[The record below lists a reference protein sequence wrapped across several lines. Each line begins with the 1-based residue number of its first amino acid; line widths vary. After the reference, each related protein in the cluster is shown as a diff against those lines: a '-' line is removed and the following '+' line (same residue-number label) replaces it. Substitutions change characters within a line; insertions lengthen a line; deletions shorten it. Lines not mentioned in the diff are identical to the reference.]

1 MAQASHDHISI
12 LRASLARIGRVETPD
27 GRFRVR
33 DLSVL
38 AYAQGTTWW
47 AYRGLRDS
55 DLSASQ
61 ALAPGYFD
69 DAKGMMSHGDLIW
82 VPGGDDALQL
92 AVLGVR
98 DGHVVVRPMMAAV
111 PALPCAA

>member
-1 MAQASHDHISI
+1 MAQATHDHISI
-12 LRASLARIGRVETPD
+12 LRASLARIGRVDVPD

-47 AYRGLRDS
+47 AFRGLRDAG
-55 DLSASQ
+55 LPASQ
-61 ALAPGYFD
+61 APAPGYFD
-69 DAKGMMSHGDLIW
+69 DAQGILSHGDLIW
-82 VPGGDDALQL
+82 VPGEDDALQL

-98 DGHVVVRPMMAAV
+98 DGHVVVRPMMAAAT
-111 PALPCAA
+111 ALPCAA